1 MSDLYN
7 IVKMLGAL
15 AVFGFGTAWVLGIA
29 PFETYDPAFILR
41 AVLVGVGV
49 LAVVSVLDRLIDR

>member
-1 MSDLYN
+1 MRNGYEV
-7 IVKMLGAL
+7 VKMLGGL

-29 PFETYDPAFILR
+29 PFETYDPAFILL

-49 LAVVSVLDRLIDR
+49 LVAVSLIDRFIDQ